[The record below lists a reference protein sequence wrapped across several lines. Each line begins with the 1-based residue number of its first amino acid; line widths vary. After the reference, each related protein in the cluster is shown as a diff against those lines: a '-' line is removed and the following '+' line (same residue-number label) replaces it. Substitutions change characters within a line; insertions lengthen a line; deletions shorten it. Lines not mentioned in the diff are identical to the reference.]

1 MQQVV
6 IQLQLVLA
14 VVDLHHLVCQVLLE
28 TTLLWVVSHP
38 SLAVA
43 VEEAVAVVQTV
54 LVNLVALVVVDLM
67 VILVELEHLV
77 RVVMVEDPLVAL
89 VAVAVEEKVA

>member
-14 VVDLHHLVCQVLLE
+14 VVDLHQQVCQVPLEAALLS
-28 TTLLWVVSHP
+28 VVSHP

>member
-1 MQQVV
+1 M
-6 IQLQLVLA
+6 
-14 VVDLHHLVCQVLLE
+14 VVDLHHRVYQVLLE
-28 TTLLWVVSHP
+28 VTLLSVHLHP

-43 VEEAVAVVQTV
+43 VEEAVAVLQTV
-54 LVNLVALVVVDLM
+54 LADLVDLVVVDLM

-77 RVVMVEDPLVAL
+77 RVVMVVDPLVAL

>member
-1 MQQVV
+1 M
-6 IQLQLVLA
+6 
-14 VVDLHHLVCQVLLE
+14 VCQVLLE
-28 TTLLWVVSHP
+28 TTLLSVVSHP

-43 VEEAVAVVQTV
+43 VEEAVAVLQTV

-77 RVVMVEDPLVAL
+77 RVVMVVDPLVAL